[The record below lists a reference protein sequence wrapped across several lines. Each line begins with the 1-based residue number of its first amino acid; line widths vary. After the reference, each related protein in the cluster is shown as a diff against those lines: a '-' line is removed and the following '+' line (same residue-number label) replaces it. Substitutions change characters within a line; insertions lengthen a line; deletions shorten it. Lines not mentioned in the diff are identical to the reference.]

1 MTEWLQ
7 NDRKKE
13 KEKKNFFC
21 FCFISQLMH
30 AGTGEDTGAGENLIR

>member
-13 KEKKNFFC
+13 KEKKKNFFA
-21 FCFISQLMH
+21 FALFS
-30 AGTGEDTGAGENLIR
+30 N